1 MRSTRPMSIAIA
13 ISFALIAS
21 CEKSPVETASRAVV
35 QLDSAQIL
43 PKADP
48 ISAYFMW
55 TPDEQLIGYRN
66 IDKIFDTRL
75 VRAGPNTRP
84 LAKSES
90 PLSVSFEFEGEEL
103 TEATFMERNNVVG
116 LLVIKDGE
124 IVMEHYR
131 QHYDDEQRWISFSMA
146 KSFSTTLVGA
156 AIKDGAIESVDD
168 LLTDYLPALAG
179 TAYDGITIEQLL
191 TMTTGAAWNEDYADP
206 ESDVARIK
214 LEPSIDGSDPV
225 VAYMARKPREV
236 PPGTRFQY
244 NTGETHLVGS
254 LLYAATG
261 MNLADY
267 LSEKVWIPYGMELDA
282 NWMVNNGG
290 IEQAGC
296 CLSVSLRDFGRFAMF
311 FMNGAK
317 IDGVSIVPEH
327 WIATATTPTRVSQES
342 EMMKNRSGIDGYGY
356 MWWITDGPA
365 YRAIGIFGQ
374 LIHINPALN
383 LIIVTQSA
391 WPTALA
397 STERSRT
404 EAFTTAIEAA
414 VVK

>member
-1 MRSTRPMSIAIA
+1 
-13 ISFALIAS
+13 
-21 CEKSPVETASRAVV
+21 
-35 QLDSAQIL
+35 
-43 PKADP
+43 
-48 ISAYFMW
+48 
-55 TPDEQLIGYRN
+55 
-66 IDKIFDTRL
+66 
-75 VRAGPNTRP
+75 
-84 LAKSES
+84 
-90 PLSVSFEFEGEEL
+90 
-103 TEATFMERNNVVG
+103 
-116 LLVIKDGE
+116 
-124 IVMEHYR
+124 
-131 QHYDDEQRWISFSMA
+131 
-146 KSFSTTLVGA
+146 
-156 AIKDGAIESVDD
+156 
-168 LLTDYLPALAG
+168 
-179 TAYDGITIEQLL
+179 L